1 MRTRFLGRFVVPPG
15 GGGAFKA
22 CVMGYLRSPADADT
36 KRPPAPPRFSK
47 YSGIQEWN
55 NAVALFVN
63 VGGGTGYANVWSDG
77 CRKMAWFAQPG
88 QSPETRVIKRMLEH
102 HHQTSGAEG
111 GQAEDSK
118 PTPILLFIRNV
129 GEAYVFCGNV
139 TVVPGELS
147 LSSRP
152 MRFTWQL
159 SDYDTLMRS
168 NDWQTLVDFKSK

>member
-1 MRTRFLGRFVVPPG
+1 
-15 GGGAFKA
+15 
-22 CVMGYLRSPADADT
+22 
-36 KRPPAPPRFSK
+36 
-47 YSGIQEWN
+47 
-55 NAVALFVN
+55 
-63 VGGGTGYANVWSDG
+63 
-77 CRKMAWFAQPG
+77 MAWFAQPG